1 MTISAKSLGDNDLRG
16 LCIFLNRPNLF
27 NINDLGT
34 LLGYVCICTCVYVR
48 VYMYVCVGV
57 HHTSGCRVCWGI
69 PYVTPHK
76 FSFTFAYCIIFC
88 YIRIL

>member
-34 LLGYVCICTCVYVR
+34 LLAYVCICTCVYVR
-48 VYMYVCVGV
+48 VCGGTSHERVSCVLGYPLRD
-57 HHTSGCRVCWGI
+57 TS
-69 PYVTPHK
+69 
-76 FSFTFAYCIIFC
+76 
-88 YIRIL
+88 

>member
-1 MTISAKSLGDNDLRG
+1 MTISANSLGDNGLRG
-16 LCIFLNRPNLF
+16 LCVFLNRPNLF
-27 NINDLGT
+27 NIYGLGT
-34 LLGYVCICTCVYVR
+34 LLAYVCICT
-48 VYMYVCVGV
+48 CVGV